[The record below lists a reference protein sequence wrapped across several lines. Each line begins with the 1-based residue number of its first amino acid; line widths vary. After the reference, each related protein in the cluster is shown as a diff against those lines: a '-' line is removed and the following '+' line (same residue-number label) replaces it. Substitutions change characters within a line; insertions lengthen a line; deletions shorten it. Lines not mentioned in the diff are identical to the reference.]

1 MKTKQS
7 TNGLLYFRE
16 HLSCENYMTDTST
29 GFKYIKFD
37 EGTSIEEE
45 YAHKNYLL
53 FFLKGDFFVY
63 CNQYCN
69 HRFHSN
75 EMVVLPKRMEIVF
88 VIPESCDSRDSCNT
102 PGTGGVMGT
111 MS

>member
-1 MKTKQS
+1 MIRQS
-7 TNGLLYFRE
+7 ISSEVAALR
-16 HLSCENYMTDTST
+16 
-29 GFKYIKFD
+29 
-37 EGTSIEEE
+37 
-45 YAHKNYLL
+45 
-53 FFLKGDFFVY
+53 
-63 CNQYCN
+63 
-69 HRFHSN
+69 